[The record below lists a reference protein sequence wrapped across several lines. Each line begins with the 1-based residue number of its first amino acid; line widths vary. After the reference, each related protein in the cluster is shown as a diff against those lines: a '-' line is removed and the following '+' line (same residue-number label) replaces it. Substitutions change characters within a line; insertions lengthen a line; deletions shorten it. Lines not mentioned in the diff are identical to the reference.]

1 MKKEILFF
9 MILTALV
16 AFKPINKINKLINSE
31 IKKTF
36 VIDDFTTESI
46 QVSEGLN
53 KELPIKITDS
63 NFKKINNNGKNL
75 GYYYQGNAFGKVDY
89 FDFLVIFN
97 SNLVIKKVKILV
109 YREDR
114 GGEIGSKRWLKQF
127 IGKSIDNSLKYGND
141 IAGISGATISAKS
154 ITFQIEKL
162 LQSISILHR
171 KKII

>member
-36 VIDDFTTESI
+36 VIGDFTTESI

>member
-46 QVSEGLN
+46 QVSEDLN
-53 KELPIKITDS
+53 KELPIKITNS

>member
-9 MILTALV
+9 IVLTALV
-16 AFKPINKINKLINSE
+16 AFKPINKIDKLINSE

-36 VIDDFTTESI
+36 VIDNFTIESI
-46 QVSEGLN
+46 KVKEDLN

-63 NFKKINNNGKNL
+63 NFKKINIDSKNL
-75 GYYYQGNAFGKVDY
+75 GYYYQGKAFGKVDY

-127 IGKSIDNSLKYGND
+127 IGKSVDNSLKYGND

-154 ITFQIEKL
+154 ITFQMEKL